1 MRTGEKFKNM
11 VEKAISL
18 GIVPN
23 KATFAKLLDVNEASM
38 YRWFTMDSIKTK
50 HLRKACDILKI
61 SLEDFFSEENPAN
74 LIADP
79 QAVYLTKSQKLAQE
93 LETCHRTN
101 ERLQVEIDGLKKQV
115 ALQEEIIAV
124 YKAK

>member
-38 YRWFTMDSIKTK
+38 YRWFTM
-50 HLRKACDILKI
+50 RKIR
-61 SLEDFFSEENPAN
+61 
-74 LIADP
+74 
-79 QAVYLTKSQKLAQE
+79 LTLLPTHKR
-93 LETCHRTN
+93 C
-101 ERLQVEIDGLKKQV
+101 I
-115 ALQEEIIAV
+115 
-124 YKAK
+124 

>member
-11 VEKAISL
+11 VEKAISV

-23 KATFAKLLDVNEASM
+23 KATFAKLLGVNEASM

-50 HLRKACDILKI
+50 HLKKACEIMKI
-61 SLEDFFSEENPAN
+61 SLEDFFREDNPAQ
-74 LIADP
+74 LVQDP
-79 QAVYLTKSQKLAQE
+79 QAVYVTKSQRLA
-93 LETCHRTN
+93 LDLDACHRLN

-115 ALQEEIIAV
+115 ALQEEIITV
-124 YKAK
+124 LKAK